1 MRQLQVEILDQ
12 MRYLRGAAGLAMTAG
27 LLGCDAVTHALEA
40 CDDVAAFGLGV
51 SVVDGAS
58 SVSLVNGTTVFV
70 QDGTFSDSVT
80 VMGDSSLVFSSRI
93 WLLPERA
100 GTYAIDVRHA
110 GYRDWTMSG
119 VRIVKDGCHVTPVHV
134 DAQLVRT
141 P

>member
-1 MRQLQVEILDQ
+1 

-27 LLGCDAVTHALEA
+27 LLGCDAVTRGLEA

-51 SVVDGAS
+51 SVVDAAT

-100 GTYAIDVRHA
+100 GTYAVAVRHA
-110 GYRDWTMSG
+110 GYRDWMASG
-119 VRIVKDGCHVTPVHV
+119 VRIAKDGCHVTPVLV